1 MWAVALSTE
10 RSPSSVES
18 VKDSLTI
25 LASLIVPGLG
35 QLRLGRALDGAL
47 FLALAVW
54 LRLVLASYGWILTTD
69 KDALGAALWG
79 AMAIPDPVSAP
90 LARNDGPVGGLLEQ
104 NRKGYHGFRYLP
116 GQDACVFKRVPFSR
130 IF

>member
-90 LARNDGPVGGLLEQ
+90 LAIVVTGLLLIV
-104 NRKGYHGFRYLP
+104 HGWSAL
-116 GQDACVFKRVPFSR
+116 DARRSAR
-130 IF
+130 S

>member
-1 MWAVALSTE
+1 M
-10 RSPSSVES
+10 
-18 VKDSLTI
+18 

-35 QLRLGRALDGAL
+35 QLGRGRLLDGAL

-69 KDALGAALWG
+69 KNALGAALWG

-90 LARNDGPVGGLLEQ
+90 LAIVVSGLLLIV
-104 NRKGYHGFRYLP
+104 HGWSAF
-116 GQDACVFKRVPFSR
+116 DARSSAR
-130 IF
+130 S

>member
-47 FLALAVW
+47 FLALAA
-54 LRLVLASYGWILTTD
+54 LVLFVPQGVPR
-69 KDALGAALWG
+69 AA
-79 AMAIPDPVSAP
+79 
-90 LARNDGPVGGLLEQ
+90 ARQLDVRHRERRL
-104 NRKGYHGFRYLP
+104 
-116 GQDACVFKRVPFSR
+116 SR
-130 IF
+130 RDS